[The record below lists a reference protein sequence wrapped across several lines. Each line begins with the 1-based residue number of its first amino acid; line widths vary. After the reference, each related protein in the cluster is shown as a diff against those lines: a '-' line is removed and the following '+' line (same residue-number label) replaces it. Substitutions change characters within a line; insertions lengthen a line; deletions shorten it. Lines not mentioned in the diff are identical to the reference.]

1 MIFTVAQLQNASF
14 KYLNKYAENLDTT
27 TIRQYIAYYGELS
40 HNKIR
45 NIKNKE
51 SENGEFISP
60 EKLFIEHCI
69 SQYELFDSINEENI
83 KIAYKCLISGAS
95 FIIRL
100 NEKVLNEA
108 NNIAENFLREGE

>member
-14 KYLNKYAENLDTT
+14 RYLDKYAKDLDMA
-27 TIRQYIAYYGELS
+27 TIKQYIAYYGELS

-69 SQYELFDSINEENI
+69 SQYELFESINDKNI
-83 KIAYKCLISGAS
+83 MIAYKCLISGAS
-95 FIIRL
+95 LIIRL

-108 NNIAENFLREGE
+108 NSMAENFLRKGE